1 MNDKVEVKDS
11 PIHGKGLFAKRRLR
25 RNELV
30 GIYEGVPTDT
40 DDTYVLWFENEEGKL
55 VGIDGRNE
63 LRFSNH
69 SRNANAILY
78 GDELYALQTIE
89 PGTEIKID
97 YGEDWADVE

>member
-1 MNDKVEVKDS
+1 MKDKIEVRDS

-25 RNELV
+25 RDELV
-30 GIYEGVPTDT
+30 GIYEGVPTEEN
-40 DDTYVLWFENEEGKL
+40 DTYVLWFENEDGQL

-78 GDELYALQTIE
+78 GDELYALQDIE
-89 PGTEIKID
+89 PGMEIKID